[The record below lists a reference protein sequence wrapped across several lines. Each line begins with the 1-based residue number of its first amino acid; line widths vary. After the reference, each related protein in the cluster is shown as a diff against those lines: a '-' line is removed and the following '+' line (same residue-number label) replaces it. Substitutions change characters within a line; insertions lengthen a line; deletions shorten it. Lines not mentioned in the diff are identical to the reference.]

1 MVTKHADDYSIWIY
15 SYDCRRTII
24 EVDNMRNWE
33 NWKNAAAELTASEL
47 FELIRDAVVQ
57 GTVDAQTY
65 SNTGRADLVRADL
78 DKARGLPPI
87 RQING

>member
-1 MVTKHADDYSIWIY
+1 MK
-15 SYDCRRTII
+15 
-24 EVDNMRNWE
+24 NW
-33 NWKNAAAELTASEL
+33 NDWGYATELTAGEL

-57 GTVDAQTY
+57 GTVDAQTH

-78 DKARGLPPI
+78 EKAKNLPPI